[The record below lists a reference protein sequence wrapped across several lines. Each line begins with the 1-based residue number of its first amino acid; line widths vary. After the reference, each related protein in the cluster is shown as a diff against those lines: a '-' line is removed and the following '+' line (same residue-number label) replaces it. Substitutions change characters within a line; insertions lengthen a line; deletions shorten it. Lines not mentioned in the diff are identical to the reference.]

1 MKYSFD
7 IMENKEIKIYVEN
20 NLDNI
25 LKDGSYLKEMRLYFL
40 DAIKSGY
47 FKHHSYRGKYLK
59 IPIRSGRKEM
69 YQLFY
74 LLGFFNNLPS
84 YYFSAIGKSIN
95 KKRSFFKI

>member
-1 MKYSFD
+1 
-7 IMENKEIKIYVEN
+7 MENKEIKIYVEN

-95 KKRSFFKI
+95 KKDSF